1 MANDKNKGGR
11 PTKYKKEYNNQA
23 FELCLLG
30 CTNEELAEYFDVDPA
45 TIYRWINEYKEFRDT
60 VNLAKLEADAK
71 VAKALYSR
79 ALGCTVKKQQ
89 AVKIKIG
96 DTEEIQIVDLET
108 ELPPDV
114 GAAKFWLTNRQRS
127 KWKDRQDE
135 DEQTEGKVT
144 TLVLNINTDGTPDLP
159 DNEDDIID
167 SDELN
172 G

>member
-1 MANDKNKGGR
+1 MANDKSKGGR
-11 PTKYKKEYNNQA
+11 PTKYKEEYNKQA
-23 FELCLLG
+23 YELCLLG
-30 CTNEELAEYFDVDPA
+30 CTTEELAEYFDVNPT
-45 TIYRWINEYKEFRDT
+45 TIYQWQKEHVEFSNT
-60 VNLAKLEADAK
+60 VRLGKLEADAK

-114 GAAKFWLTNRQRS
+114 GAAKFWLTNRQKS

-135 DEQTEGKVT
+135 DEQTEGKVN
-144 TLVLNINTDGTPDLP
+144 TLVLNINTDGIPDLP

>member
-1 MANDKNKGGR
+1 MANDKRSKGR
-11 PTKYKKEYNNQA
+11 PTKYKKEYNEQA

-45 TIYRWINEYKEFRDT
+45 TIYRWINEHKEFCDT
-60 VNLAKLEADAK
+60 VNLAKIEADAK

-96 DTEEIQIVDLET
+96 DSEEIQIVDLET

-135 DEQTEGKVT
+135 DEQTEGKVN